1 MKTTWMMSKHWDAKL
16 EPMKG
21 YGFNNYLLPPF
32 SKISRLQSAPS
43 NHQSRNTFL
52 RPSGKPNC
60 VGRSLSW
67 ERTVFSLEQN
77 SPRHCTVNYFA
88 TPPRDQGS
96 LTIPQFIHS
105 RFEGCYCH
113 CYSILL
119 SLFKIHICLPSL
131 LSLYGSTRKSAGRC
145 RCAARCRSGLENRS
159 AKLLGQLAYQCS
171 GAVERNLQY
180 KSLTERERCS
190 AMTKANSECDEEK
203 SRD

>member
-1 MKTTWMMSKHWDAKL
+1 MDSIIIYCHLLAKSAGCSQRLPTTKAEIPSSDQVESQIALAGVFLGNVQFSVLSKTAHA
-16 EPMKG
+16 
-21 YGFNNYLLPPF
+21 
-32 SKISRLQSAPS
+32 
-43 NHQSRNTFL
+43 
-52 RPSGKPNC
+52 
-60 VGRSLSW
+60 
-67 ERTVFSLEQN
+67 TVQ
-77 SPRHCTVNYFA
+77 VNYFA
-88 TPPRDQGS
+88 TPPKDQGS